1 MIVTGVAQRQAWLA
15 RQLPPVEQ
23 VATGLWSVPVT
34 IPDSP
39 LRYTLAYLIH
49 SDGCVIAVDPGWDS
63 DTGWQDLLRGLVD
76 RALARLSGIDWEVT
90 ASA

>member
-1 MIVTGVAQRQAWLA
+1 MIVTGEGQRQAWLA
-15 RQLPPVEQ
+15 RRLPPVEQ

-49 SDGCVIAVDPGWDS
+49 SDDAVIAVDPGWDS
-63 DTGWQDLLRGLVD
+63 QYQSRDGRMDRCQAAHGVMPGTAIYRG
-76 RALARLSGIDWEVT
+76 
-90 ASA
+90 